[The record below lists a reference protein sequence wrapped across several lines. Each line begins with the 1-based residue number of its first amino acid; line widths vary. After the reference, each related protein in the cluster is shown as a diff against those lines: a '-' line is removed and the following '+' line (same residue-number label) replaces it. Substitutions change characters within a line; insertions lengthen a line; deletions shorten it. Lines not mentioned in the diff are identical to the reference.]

1 MANIVVPAG
10 TPFVRGIAVGELG
23 VYAKGGAAP
32 PPYIPTNAR
41 FIESGDPRLLE
52 NGDPRFIESG
62 DPRFIESGDP
72 RFIESGDF
80 RILEA

>member
-1 MANIVVPAG
+1 MADIVVPAG

-23 VYAKGGAAP
+23 VYAKGGTAP
-32 PPYIPTNAR
+32 PPVI
-41 FIESGDPRLLE
+41 SRLLE
-52 NGDPRFIESG
+52 NGDA
-62 DPRFIESGDP
+62 